1 MNPENIS
8 KLENSI
14 QKLRD
19 KQSRIYLLAQD
30 TKGNATASV
39 AYIYRLAMALR
50 KSGYNTIILHEESE
64 YIGVSTWLGQEY
76 MDDLPH
82 QSIKG
87 QNLEVSPED
96 FIIIPEL
103 YGYIMS
109 QISKL
114 GCGKIVLSQSY
125 DNILETLQP
134 GETWA
139 QLGFFKCITTSEIQK
154 EYISKL
160 MRNVSVDVLEPFI
173 SETFDKSKYPA
184 KPIVAMLSR
193 EQRDSMNLVK
203 SFYIKYPQYRW
214 ITFRDMRNLTEKQF
228 ADGLKDVCLSVWIDE
243 TSSYGTFPLES
254 MKSGVPVL
262 GLVPNVL
269 PNWLNEGNGLWGNNK
284 VEIVDFVA
292 DYIQSWL
299 EDNIDTKIYDEMDK
313 TVSTLPT
320 KEKFDTEAVS
330 LIEGYINTRLT
341 SFEEQLSKLET
352 IEE

>member
-1 MNPENIS
+1 MNPESIS
-8 KLENSI
+8 KLEKSI
-14 QKLRD
+14 QNMKD

-39 AYIYRLAMALR
+39 AYIYRLAMALH
-50 KSGYNTIILHEESE
+50 KSGYNSIILHEESE
-64 YIGVSTWLGQEY
+64 YFGVSTWLGQEY
-76 MDDLPH
+76 MDELPH
-82 QSIKG
+82 QSISG
-87 QNLEVSPED
+87 QNLEVTPED

-139 QLGFFKCITTSEIQK
+139 QLGFFKCITTSETQK
-154 EYISKL
+154 EYITKL
-160 MRNVSVDVLEPFI
+160 MRNVSVDVLEPYI
-173 SETFDKSKYPA
+173 SDVYSKQTLPA
-184 KPIVAMLSR
+184 KPIVSVLTR
-193 EQRDSMNLVK
+193 DQRDTINLVK

-228 ADGLKDVCLSVWIDE
+228 ADGLKDVCLSVWIDDI
-243 TSSYGTFPLES
+243 SSYGTFPLES
-254 MKSGVPVL
+254 MKTGVPVL
-262 GLVPNVL
+262 GLVPNVI
-269 PNWLNEGNGLWGNNK
+269 PSWLTENNGLWANNK
-284 VEIVDFVA
+284 VQVVDFVA
-292 DYIQSWL
+292 DYLQSWL
-299 EDNIDTKIYDEMDK
+299 EDNIDEKIHNEMEK
-313 TVSTLPT
+313 TVLELPT